1 MKRIVFGAAALLTA
15 ACAWSAD
22 LKDVFKDIA
31 DLKVSNT
38 RVIPGQV
45 EVMGIEL
52 DSPKVAQTVGE
63 RGFSQIEPVLRDIQ
77 KVTSRIPKEQ
87 CVVGAFNAMNYTMIY
102 VGEKPNADKSYD
114 ILIVNEDNHLGKTTT
129 VLGTVTPEYLS
140 RISLG
145 GLQMDWRGTCL
156 QPMSPATYKW
166 FESTGL

>member
-1 MKRIVFGAAALLTA
+1 MDKLFVVVSVILSFCNAQA
-15 ACAWSAD
+15 AD

-31 DLKVSNT
+31 DLRVSNT

-63 RGFSQIEPVLRDIQ
+63 RGFSQIEPVLRDVQ

-145 GLQMDWRGTCL
+145 GLQMDWRGTGL
-156 QPMSPATYKW
+156 QPMSPATYNW